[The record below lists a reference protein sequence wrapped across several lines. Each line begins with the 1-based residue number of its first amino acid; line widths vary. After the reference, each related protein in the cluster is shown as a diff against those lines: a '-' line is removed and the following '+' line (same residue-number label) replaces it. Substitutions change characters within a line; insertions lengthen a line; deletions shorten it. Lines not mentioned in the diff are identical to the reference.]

1 MYLSCILFILFT
13 VSIKPLT
20 ELEHLNLAY
29 NNLQRA
35 PVLGLSAQ
43 AKLTTLILKNNELE
57 TINGEFSAHLQN
69 CISMVIYFHYILL

>member
-1 MYLSCILFILFT
+1 M
-13 VSIKPLT
+13 KPLT

-43 AKLTTLILKNNELE
+43 AKLTTLILRNNELE
-57 TINGEFSAHLQN
+57 TIMVVFPFSPLT
-69 CISMVIYFHYILL
+69 LLSPLNVELF

>member
-1 MYLSCILFILFT
+1 MLGQHGFIHTFS

-43 AKLTTLILKNNELE
+43 AKLTALILRNNELE
-57 TINGEFSAHLQN
+57 TINGKFS
-69 CISMVIYFHYILL
+69 IYHP